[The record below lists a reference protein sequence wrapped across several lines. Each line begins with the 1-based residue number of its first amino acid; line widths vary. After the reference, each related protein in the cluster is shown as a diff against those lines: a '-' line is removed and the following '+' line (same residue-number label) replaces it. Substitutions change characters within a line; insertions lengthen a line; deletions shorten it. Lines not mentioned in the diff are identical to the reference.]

1 MAPDL
6 DRLEVADSDKHTSLL
21 APWYVVTIVKIIIL
35 QVLEELACF
44 TGVFE

>member
-6 DRLEVADSDKHTSLL
+6 DRLEVADSDKRISLL
-21 APWYVVTIVKIIIL
+21 APWYVVTIVNIIIL
-35 QVLEELACF
+35 QALAELACF